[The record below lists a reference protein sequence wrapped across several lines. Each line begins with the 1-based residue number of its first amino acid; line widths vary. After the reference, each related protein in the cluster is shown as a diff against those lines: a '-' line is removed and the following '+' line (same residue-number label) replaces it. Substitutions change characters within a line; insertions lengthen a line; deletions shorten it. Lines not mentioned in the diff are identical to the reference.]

1 MICTTPRMEAA
12 AYDALLIASL
22 GMMAFYASNR
32 SAMMIG
38 LVGFLVFFSILVGG
52 AKHGERPE
60 E

>member
-1 MICTTPRMEAA
+1 VICTTPRMEAA

-38 LVGFLVFFSILVGG
+38 LVGFLVFFTIIVGG
-52 AKHGERPE
+52 PKHG
-60 E
+60 